1 MLRTI
6 ARPLLLTP
14 LALLGAACA
23 QEADPGALELRTG
36 AAAVSALRAAPDAA
50 TEAGTARFEMV
61 MEMAMLGETFE
72 VTASGAFDAGG
83 QMALTMDM
91 GSVVDELAAGT
102 DETVPDGFS
111 DPWEVVADGDT
122 IYMKVPMLGMMLGDV
137 GWISMT
143 PDDLGADA
151 SDLGLGAGAFDPSKM
166 LESLRGV
173 GGEPQ
178 VVGEEAVRGVETTHY
193 RVEIDLADALA
204 AVPESERES
213 VEASLEQL
221 GDLSGA
227 VIPVDVWIDADD
239 LPRRLQMD
247 MTGAFG
253 ELTGEDAGM
262 TMTMEVFDYGA
273 DVDIEVPPADEV
285 TPFSEVLG
293 GLGDFGAIEDSL

>member
-1 MLRTI
+1 
-6 ARPLLLTP
+6 
-14 LALLGAACA
+14 
-23 QEADPGALELRTG
+23 
-36 AAAVSALRAAPDAA
+36 
-50 TEAGTARFEMV
+50 
-61 MEMAMLGETFE
+61 
-72 VTASGAFDAGG
+72 
-83 QMALTMDM
+83 MALTMDM